1 MKRSIKSLI
10 GYTIGATDGEIGKV
24 KEFYFDDET
33 WTIRYLIVETGNW
46 LSDRK
51 VLIAIKNLLTPDWE
65 KNVILLN
72 LTKQQIKNSPDID
85 TEKPVSRQ
93 QEIVLNEHYELE
105 NYWNGGFYDGGLP
118 LPMHLPGIK
127 EAVINKIEGDVHLR
141 STNEITGYK
150 IMATDGKIGN
160 VEDFLILDKTWKI
173 DFMVVDTGDWFP
185 GKKVLISP
193 KWIREIKWDT
203 STVIVKASVEHVK
216 SSPEYDPSQ
225 PMSEADEVKLHNH
238 YDKLIP
244 QFEDKGILNTF

>member
-105 NYWNGGFYDGGLP
+105 NYWNGGFIGGGMP
-118 LPMHLPGIK
+118 LPMHLPGMDETVVK
-127 EAVINKIEGDVHLR
+127 KVNGDVHLR
-141 STNEITGYK
+141 SSNQVTGYK
-150 IMATDGKIGN
+150 VKASDGEIGD
-160 VEDFLILDKTWKI
+160 VEDFLVDDKIWKI
-173 DFMVVDTGDWFP
+173 DFMVVDTGHWFP
-185 GKKVLISP
+185 GKKVLIAP
-193 KWIREIKWDT
+193 KWIKEIKWDT
-203 STVIVKASVEHVK
+203 STVIINCAVKHVK
-216 SSPEYDPSQ
+216 NSPEYDSAKNL
-225 PMSEADEVKLHNH
+225 SEDDEVKLHHH
-238 YDKLIP
+238 YDKLSSQI
-244 QFEDKGILNTF
+244 EVKGVLNKL